1 MQIRSHHLEPSGSR
15 AALSAVLREPLLS
28 MTDSHS
34 RKTALRSALR
44 QRRRSLNSSAQRI
57 AAESLARSV
66 LELPCWK
73 SAQRIAVYHA
83 RDGEIETVS
92 LANMARKAAKRLF
105 LPVLCDDK
113 SLSFA
118 RWDPDDT
125 PSINRYQIPE
135 PPETAERCPANE
147 LDIIFLPVVG
157 WDARGGRLGMG
168 GGYYDRTLSGISGP
182 VLVGLAHECQ
192 QVADIPRENWDI
204 VLDYVAT
211 DAAIYR
217 RQGSYNG
224 KKGDTTL

>member
-1 MQIRSHHLEPSGSR
+1 MQIRSHHLESSGSR
-15 AALSAVLREPLLS
+15 AALSAVLREPLFS

-34 RKTALRSALR
+34 RKTVLRSALR
-44 QRRRSLNSSAQRI
+44 QRRQSLNSSAQQD
-57 AAESLARSV
+57 AAKALVRSV
-66 LELPCWK
+66 LALACWK

-83 RDGEIETVS
+83 RDGEIDTLPLVD
-92 LANMARKAAKRLF
+92 MARKAAKQLF
-105 LPVLCDDK
+105 LPVLRSDD

-118 RWDPDDT
+118 RWDSNDT

-135 PPETAERCPANE
+135 PPDAAERCPASE

-192 QVADIPRENWDI
+192 QVEEIPAEQWDI
-204 VLDYVAT
+204 ALDYVAT
-211 DAAIYR
+211 DAALYQ
-217 RQGSYNG
+217 RQAG
-224 KKGDTTL
+224 KQ